1 MVLACH
7 STLSNEISTVVPSAE
22 FLFATW
28 TCTITSLLRHDVR
41 EAAPPE
47 SHQASFAVQTSHC
60 IHVHPSESAGCL
72 SDVVSHACTADLG
85 TGVHREAIIRRLCH
99 RCVLCRIGG
108 ASWRQTPPQLVRGRE
123 VPAVSLCF
131 EYLRLQTGSC
141 RAEGDPAP
149 SWAPAEKSAVSLSQP
164 RLAGTAA

>member
-7 STLSNEISTVVPSAE
+7 ITFSNEISTVVPSAE

-108 ASWRQTPPQLVRGRE
+108 ASWRQTPPQLVRGRD

-149 SWAPAEKSAVSLSQP
+149 SWTPVEKSAVSLSQP